1 VPRRN
6 DLLIRATFEG
16 AGPVASAFTR
26 TERATQDATIREV
39 RRLGRVFEDVYRT
52 HAPDDSG
59 RLRGSIRAA
68 PFFNDPSQP
77 RTSIYAY
84 ARDPKNGYDYLPV
97 TRFGHRVLTI
107 VPKVKR
113 ALTVHADG
121 RDLAGEG
128 PYFLAPSVRGYH
140 PFTDWVED
148 AEREAILET
157 SDSTRRLGREIV
169 LA

>member
-1 VPRRN
+1 MPRRN
-6 DLLIRATFEG
+6 DLLLRATFEG
-16 AGPVASAFTR
+16 EGPVAAAFTR
-26 TERATQDATIREV
+26 TERAAQDATIREV
-39 RRLGRVFEDVYRT
+39 RRLGRVLEDTYRE
-52 HAPDDSG
+52 HAPEDSG
-59 RLRGSIRAA
+59 RVRGSIRAA

-97 TRFGHRVLTI
+97 TRFGHRVLAI

-121 RDLAGEG
+121 RDLAGDG
-128 PYFLAPSVRGYH
+128 PYFLAPVVSGYH
-140 PFTDWVED
+140 PFTDWVDD
-148 AEREAILET
+148 AEQQAVAET
-157 SDSTRRLGREIV
+157 ADSTRRLGREIV